1 MQVCGFARPRNP
13 VQRGKNIHTYIH
25 TYNTFICTYVLIVS
39 LFSVSRIQRTKSST
53 ARTTVTGNRNS
64 RTESCLRLDDPSK
77 KPSLWPIRLRGAGA
91 RDGRLRFCFCRCGD
105 PDCDYGVRTARL
117 SSRRHSRTGAGVKTT
132 YNSAMESVVS
142 ASRCSFL
149 ARSTPNAND
158 IKKKNTGKEKGEEEA
173 G

>member
-1 MQVCGFARPRNP
+1 MWIRASSQSCAAGE
-13 VQRGKNIHTYIH
+13 KHTYIH

-39 LFSVSRIQRTKSST
+39 HFSVSRIQRTKSST

-117 SSRRHSRTGAGVKTT
+117 SSRRHSRTGAGAGAGAKTT
-132 YNSAMESVVS
+132 YNSAMESAVS

-149 ARSTPNAND
+149 TRSTPNTND
-158 IKKKNTGKEKGEEEA
+158 IKKKNTGEEKGEEEA
-173 G
+173 D